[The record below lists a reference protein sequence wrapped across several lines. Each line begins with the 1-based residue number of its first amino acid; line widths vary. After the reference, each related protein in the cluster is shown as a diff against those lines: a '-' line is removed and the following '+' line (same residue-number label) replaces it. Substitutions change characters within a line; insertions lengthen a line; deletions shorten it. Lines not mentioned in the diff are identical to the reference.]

1 MKSVIEKDTYIV
13 TFDNL
18 KEFMSQ
24 SVDKIPIDT
33 GYYENDRDYKIIFA
47 ETGNDWRYGNE
58 KTREKFLEQRMNPT
72 KGKTLCK
79 DDISKTMF
87 SKEYQNVLK
96 QALTYKKRN
105 VFVESGVR
113 LSVPKAI
120 SGEDKSFV
128 VLSKGKK
135 PTVKLAINIA
145 VSCGVD
151 DKDIMKIAKTAIL
164 TTYALETAGI
174 PTEIWFCTFGKGQ
187 YITDQFKYDVFQVKI
202 KSAEERFS
210 WTTFAPVFT
219 VGAYRHTFFLSWL
232 KQPYAISPGYGHT
245 VRSDELEKHNNFG
258 YAAIIGP
265 DGPGPIDLVTTVFE
279 KLVKK

>member
-24 SVDKIPIDT
+24 SVDETPIDT
-33 GYYENDRDYKIIFA
+33 GFTRNDREFTQLITKRECDF
-47 ETGNDWRYGNE
+47 TYGNE
-58 KTREKFLEQRMNPT
+58 ETREKFLEERWNPN

-79 DDISKTMF
+79 NDISKTMV
-87 SKEYQNVLK
+87 SKEYQSVLK

-113 LSVPKAI
+113 LSVPRAI

-128 VLSKGKK
+128 VLSKGNK
-135 PTVKLAINIA
+135 PTVKLAINIC
-145 VSCGVD
+145 VSCNVPD
-151 DKDIMKIAKTAIL
+151 EDIIKIAKTAIL

-174 PTEIWFCTFGKGQ
+174 PTEIWFCTFGKEM
-187 YITDQFKYDVFQVKI
+187 YENVPFDYEVFQVKI

-219 VGAYRHTFFLSWL
+219 SGAYRHSFFISWF
-232 KQPYAISPGYGHT
+232 KQPYRISDGYGYPIGA
-245 VRSDELEKHNNFG
+245 EIIEKHNNYG
-258 YAAIIGP
+258 YAAVIGP
-265 DGPGPIDLVTTVFE
+265 NGPGPVDLVKTLFE

>member
-1 MKSVIEKDTYIV
+1 MKSRIEDNTYIV

-24 SVDKIPIDT
+24 STNTTPINT
-33 GYYENDRDYKIIFA
+33 GHKRNDSHFKQIISKSY
-47 ETGNDWRYGNE
+47 DPWRYGSEE
-58 KTREKFLEQRMNPT
+58 KLEKFLEKRDDPT

-79 DDISKTMF
+79 DDITKTMV
-87 SKEYQNVLK
+87 SKEYQKVLK

-113 LSVPKAI
+113 LSVPRAI
-120 SGEDKSFV
+120 AGEDKSFV

-135 PTVKLAINIA
+135 PTVKIAINIA

-151 DKDIMKIAKTAIL
+151 DEEIMEIAKTAIL
-164 TTYALETAGI
+164 TTYALEAAGI
-174 PTEIWFCTFGKGQ
+174 PTEIWFCTFGKHMFE
-187 YITDQFKYDVFQVKI
+187 TSEFKYELFQVKI

-219 VGAYRHTFFLSWL
+219 TGAYRHTFFLSWL
-232 KQPYAISPGYGHT
+232 KQPYRIVEGYGIPVT
-245 VRSDELEKHNNFG
+245 SSELKEKNNYG
-258 YAAIIGP
+258 YATIIGP
-265 DGPGPIDLVTTVFE
+265 DGPGPVNTVKTIFK